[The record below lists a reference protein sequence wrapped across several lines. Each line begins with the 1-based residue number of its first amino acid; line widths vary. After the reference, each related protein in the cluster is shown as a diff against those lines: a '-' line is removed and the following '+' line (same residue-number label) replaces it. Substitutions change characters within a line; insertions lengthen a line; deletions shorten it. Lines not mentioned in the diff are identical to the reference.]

1 VFPGSVVKGCVFH
14 LTQRI
19 YRKIQAE
26 GLATAYMQKGDK
38 YEFLRKLMS
47 LPYLPVE
54 QITAAFD
61 RLKIVAEEAGGP
73 VLNVVEYMDRTWIRG
88 SVWNPSNWSVFR
100 ELVRTNN
107 DLEGWHRRLNARAG
121 HPNLG
126 FYKLIILLKEE
137 ASTVD
142 IQIRLVSENLLCK
155 IRRKK
160 YAQLHGRLE
169 EAWDKY
175 EEDELSTTA
184 LLRTI
189 SHISGLGPTTAAN
202 HILPEDE

>member
-1 VFPGSVVKGCVFH
+1 LLYVFSATWQAIREVFPGSIVKGCVFH
-14 LTQRI
+14 FTKRI

-26 GLATAYMQKGDK
+26 GLATAYMQKVDK

-73 VLNVVEYMDRTWIRG
+73 VLNVVEYMERTWIRG

-107 DLEGWHRRLNARAG
+107 DLEGWHRRLIYY
-121 HPNLG
+121 LVI
-126 FYKLIILLKEE
+126 FLIMYLCCLIIYLFE
-137 ASTVD
+137 
-142 IQIRLVSENLLCK
+142 
-155 IRRKK
+155 
-160 YAQLHGRLE
+160 
-169 EAWDKY
+169 
-175 EEDELSTTA
+175 
-184 LLRTI
+184 
-189 SHISGLGPTTAAN
+189 
-202 HILPEDE
+202 